1 MPGFRRTPLAS
12 AAPDAQTT
20 QHVLREQVAAL
31 YAVSL
36 SSTIVGTLL
45 ACALAGIFYWRLPD
59 PMALYWL
66 ALNFAL
72 ILRRPLYAAYY
83 KDPLAAE
90 RSEFWASRHSK
101 LIFIYSAVWGLAP
114 WLFLPADDLAMTCL
128 MMLVMLGLASGGVP
142 AVGALWPSL
151 LSFVL
156 PMVLGLISALLWHGG
171 ALHVTLAALAAV
183 HLLATLDFARQQNR
197 VLNEAL
203 LSRFEKEALAE
214 ELARQMAVTQKV
226 SEEKTRFFASASHDL
241 RQPLHAI
248 ALFGAVMEKE
258 LQGQPQH
265 TNATRLMRAVNA
277 LGTSLDTMLDVS
289 RLDAGVITPD
299 LRAVSL
305 NAVLQSINP
314 VFASVAEEKG
324 LQLRLRASPLWV
336 KSDAHL
342 LQRLLS
348 NLVDNAIKYTTQGG
362 VLVVA
367 RARET
372 PAGAQVWVDVIDTGA
387 GIAPQHQDLIYQ
399 EFYQINNPGR
409 DRTQGLGIGLSIVRR
424 LSALLDHPVALQS
437 RPGRGSRFRVT
448 LPGASAPITT
458 PSPSP
463 SPVQAEAPPMA
474 NPTAGPP
481 ATAPA
486 LPRHV
491 LLIEDEGDIGD
502 AMTAL
507 LGAHG
512 VHLRVAR
519 DEDQATAAFRQKA
532 ADGAPLDAMIC
543 DYRLANGVDGLA
555 LAQRLRSQF
564 APQLPLLVVTGE
576 TSAERLQRV
585 RDSGLPVLFKPVS
598 AAALL
603 AALAAAIATL
613 PAIPAI
619 PANPAKPSKS

>member
-1 MPGFRRTPLAS
+1 MPGLQLTPTAS
-12 AAPDAQTT
+12 AAPDAQTALR
-20 QHVLREQVAAL
+20 VLREQVAAL

-45 ACALAGIFYWRLPD
+45 ACALAGIFYWRLRD

-72 ILRRPLYAAYY
+72 ILRRPLYTAYY
-83 KDPLAAE
+83 QDPQAAE
-90 RSEFWASRHSK
+90 RSAFWASRHSK
-101 LIFIYSAVWGLAP
+101 LIFVYSAVWGLAP
-114 WLFLPADDLAMTCL
+114 WLFLPVDDLAMTCL

-156 PMVLGLISALLWHGG
+156 PMVLGLITALLWHGG
-171 ALHVTLAALAAV
+171 SLYIALAALATV

-214 ELARQMAVTQKV
+214 LLARQMAVTQKV

-258 LQGQPQH
+258 LQGLPQH

-289 RLDAGVITPD
+289 RLDAGVVTPE
-299 LRAVSL
+299 LRAVAL

-314 VFASVAEEKG
+314 VFTSLAEEKG

-372 PAGAQVWVDVIDTGA
+372 AAGAQAWIDVIDTGA

-399 EFYQINNPGR
+399 EFYQVNNPGR

-424 LSALLDHPVALQS
+424 LSALLDHPVELKSQ
-437 RPGRGSRFRVT
+437 PGRGSRFRVK
-448 LPGASAPITT
+448 LPRT
-458 PSPSP
+458 P
-463 SPVQAEAPPMA
+463 
-474 NPTAGPP
+474 
-481 ATAPA
+481 APA
-486 LPRHV
+486 LAPELAMAEAQEQAPLNPGLALTAAVQVLPRHI
-491 LLIEDEGDIGD
+491 LLIEDESDIGD

-507 LGAHG
+507 LGAYG
-512 VHLRVAR
+512 VRLRVAR
-519 DEDQATAAFRQKA
+519 DELQATAAFRQKA
-532 ADGAPLDAMIC
+532 AESAPLDAMIC
-543 DYRLANGVDGLA
+543 DYRLANGVDGLE
-555 LAQRLRSQF
+555 LAQRLRQQF
-564 APQLPLLVVTGE
+564 APHLPLLLVTGE

-603 AALAAAIATL
+603 AALAAAADIT
-613 PAIPAI
+613 I
-619 PANPAKPSKS
+619 KS